1 MLSKLSTVFC
11 AVLKSTAKWITLKTV
26 MCDVASFIFILPT
39 LGTAAHI

>member
-11 AVLKSTAKWITLKTV
+11 AVLKSTLKTV